1 MKQLSFQPPQTAVYS
16 KGWKILSAKMD
27 LPFKIASNF
36 FPPCLWMFSDSVQCF
51 VNIFHFHPWFCLLFL
66 TNGYIMTSGWQIF
79 VGKAML
85 EKIHLAFSF
94 ELYGS

>member
-1 MKQLSFQPPQTAVYS
+1 MKQLSFQLPQTAVHS

-36 FPPCLWMFSDSVQCF
+36 FPRLWMFCDSVQCF
-51 VNIFHFHPWFCLLFL
+51 DNIFHFCPWFCLLFL

-85 EKIHLAFSF
+85 EKIHLVFSF